1 MLQPKG
7 TRQGELEQLIKTL
20 ANRGLPEVLINPVY
34 IPRRYAKEEYI
45 PRDEYLEHLKEEYL
59 YSLEV
64 RDFRRAESYERR
76 ISIEESLPL
85 AYEDVRAQFHKGFTR
100 KAQPADWEEWLDSVK
115 GNRSGKLNHLEQPE
129 IYITDPTQLKF
140 PSDTMMGARSIDFL
154 LDRQWDANKYAHRF
168 TCKRSHNILYGWE
181 NNGTRPVITNR
192 IK

>member
-20 ANRGLPEVLINPVY
+20 ANRGLPEVLINPVH
-34 IPRRYAKEEYI
+34 IPRRYAEEEYI

-64 RDFRRAESYERR
+64 RDFRRAESYKRR

-100 KAQPADWEEWLDSVK
+100 KAQPADWGEWLDSVK
-115 GNRSGKLNHLEQPE
+115 GNRSGKLYHLEQPE

-168 TCKRSHNILYGWE
+168 TSKRSHNILYGWE
-181 NNGTRPVITNR
+181 NNGTRPVITSP
-192 IK
+192 

>member
-1 MLQPKG
+1 MLQAKG
-7 TRQGELEQLIKTL
+7 TQQGELEQLLKTL
-20 ANRGLPEVLINPVY
+20 INKGLQEFPSSHVY
-34 IPRRYAKEEYI
+34 IPRRYAKEEYT

-85 AYEDVRAQFHKGFTR
+85 AYKDVRAQFHKGCMR
-100 KAQPADWEEWLDSVK
+100 KVQPADWEEWHDSVK

-129 IYITDPTQLKF
+129 IYVTDPTQLKF

-168 TCKRSHNILYGWE
+168 TSRRSHNILYGWE
-181 NNGTRPVITNR
+181 NNGTRPVIINP
-192 IK
+192 

>member
-1 MLQPKG
+1 MLQAKG
-7 TRQGELEQLIKTL
+7 TQQGELEQLLKTL
-20 ANRGLPEVLINPVY
+20 INKGLQEFPSSHVY
-34 IPRRYAKEEYI
+34 IPRRYTKEEYI
-45 PRDEYLEHLKEEYL
+45 PRDEYLEHLNEEYL

-85 AYEDVRAQFHKGFTR
+85 AYKDVRAQFHKGCTR
-100 KAQPADWEEWLDSVK
+100 KVQPADWEEWHDTVR
-115 GNRSGKLNHLEQPE
+115 GARSGKLNHLPQPE

-168 TCKRSHNILYGWE
+168 TSRRSHNILYGWE
-181 NNGTRPVITNR
+181 NNGTRPVIINP
-192 IK
+192 